1 MHLSIIFVKP
11 NVWMW
16 NLNLKT
22 WEKHSYKGAFALLHL
37 VSPTLLRLGWIRQWL
52 MSPPVRLTRKAKYV
66 TMTVSL
72 CKVQR
77 LTSLRCRGVVNAMAR
92 DRWLTKEE
100 GTKQTDIVSSSAW
113 WLMGALGS
121 FVNPSITTWLTHS
134 PWFWSLYFMTGTVK
148 HVFLHHGW
156 HFAAPEGMS
165 DLVSK

>member
-1 MHLSIIFVKP
+1 
-11 NVWMW
+11 
-16 NLNLKT
+16 
-22 WEKHSYKGAFALLHL
+22 
-37 VSPTLLRLGWIRQWL
+37 
-52 MSPPVRLTRKAKYV
+52 
-66 TMTVSL
+66 MTVSL

-77 LTSLRCRGVVNAMAR
+77 LTSLRCRTVVNAMPR

-148 HVFLHHGW
+148 HDFLRHGW
-156 HFAAPEGMS
+156 HFTAPEGAA
-165 DLVSK
+165 DLVSKSIWWFCHTHLLVAVWSPPYVFRWTLNLIWSKTHCSLFRNLLSAVYSSLIWM

>member
-1 MHLSIIFVKP
+1 MNVELKFQNLGKTFLQGSICVTSTCEPHTFEAG
-11 NVWMW
+11 
-16 NLNLKT
+16 LNQT
-22 WEKHSYKGAFALLHL
+22 VTNA
-37 VSPTLLRLGWIRQWL
+37 P
-52 MSPPVRLTRKAKYV
+52 PPVRLTRKAKYV